1 MPTATVWRFNAAGQL
16 EAPTTPTLCIKPRP
30 FGIGRFG
37 VGLYARYQPGEWPP
51 ARRCE
56 PGTWDA
62 AEMCGCNF
70 CGPQFS
76 NPTPT
81 RSP

>member
-1 MPTATVWRFNAAGQL
+1 MPVVTVWRIGPSGQL
-16 EAPTTPTLCIKPRP
+16 EGPPTAPGACIKPRP
-30 FGIGRFG
+30 FGTGRFG

-56 PGTWDA
+56 AADWSA
-62 AEMCGCNF
+62 AELCGCNF

-76 NPTPT
+76 NPT